1 MSPKHRI
8 AHYAESECILYCY
21 VFICILMIV
30 EDPLNTAGGTDSAYC
45 ANQNII
51 DTSEGPHPYYS
62 VLLA

>member
-8 AHYAESECILYCY
+8 AQYIESECILYCY

-30 EDPLNTAGGTDSAYC
+30 EDPLNTVVSTDSAYC

-51 DTSEGPHPYYS
+51 ETS